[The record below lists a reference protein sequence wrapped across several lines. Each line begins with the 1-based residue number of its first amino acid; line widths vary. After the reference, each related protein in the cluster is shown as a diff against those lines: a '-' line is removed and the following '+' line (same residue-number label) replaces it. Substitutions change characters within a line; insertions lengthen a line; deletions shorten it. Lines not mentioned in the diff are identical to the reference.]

1 VTAES
6 SRHLA
11 RWFERLFCGVGLAL
25 LVWCVFAFTEGALFQ
40 SAESATLDRMLGP
53 QVANA
58 SSASSRAA
66 NGKPRL
72 IGRLEIPRVHM
83 SVMVVDGDD
92 EKTLRV
98 AAGHLSDTPLPWELG
113 NSAIAGHRDTFFRPL
128 AQVRVTD
135 LVRVVTSQGNF
146 QYQVSKILIVEP
158 DDVSVLAK
166 TPDSSSSLTLVTCYP
181 FAYVGHAPK
190 RYIVQAKPAKS

>member
-1 VTAES
+1 MAADS
-6 SRHLA
+6 SGYWS
-11 RWFERLFCGVGLAL
+11 RWSERLSWGVGLAL
-25 LVWCVFAFTEGALFQ
+25 LVWCGFAFTEGALFQ
-40 SAESATLDRMLGP
+40 SAESATLDRTLEP
-53 QVANA
+53 QSAEAN
-58 SSASSRAA
+58 SASTHSP
-66 NGKPRL
+66 NTTPRL

-128 AQVRVTD
+128 ERVRVND

-146 QYQVSKILIVEP
+146 QYQVSKILIVGP

-166 TPDSSSSLTLVTCYP
+166 TRDSSSSLTLVTCYP
-181 FAYVGHAPK
+181 FAYVGNAPK
-190 RYIVQAKPAKS
+190 RYIVQAKPVKS

>member
-1 VTAES
+1 
-6 SRHLA
+6 
-11 RWFERLFCGVGLAL
+11 
-25 LVWCVFAFTEGALFQ
+25 
-40 SAESATLDRMLGP
+40 
-53 QVANA
+53 
-58 SSASSRAA
+58 
-66 NGKPRL
+66 
-72 IGRLEIPRVHM
+72 M

-128 AQVRVTD
+128 ERVRVND

-166 TPDSSSSLTLVTCYP
+166 TRDSSSSLTLVTCYP
-181 FAYVGHAPK
+181 FGYVGNAPK
-190 RYIVQAKPAKS
+190 RYIVQAKPARS